1 MIKNLKEWILNFIN
15 GFCMALADSVPGVSG
30 GTVAFILGFGGF
42 SVLLQVWGIISKTD
56 ISIFPYFL
64 AKLLQGTIAAL
75 YTYFALHYFNF
86 LNLDLSTSPIN
97 YKGLLFFIIGLVFI
111 FVLFKLKSSK
121 NNFKFEFK
129 HN

>member
-1 MIKNLKEWILNFIN
+1 MI
-15 GFCMALADSVPGVSG
+15 C
-30 GTVAFILGFGGF
+30 GF

-97 YKGLLFFIIGLVFI
+97 YKGLLFFIIGLVFTFI
-111 FVLFKLKSSK
+111 FFKFLKSSK
-121 NNFKFEFK
+121 HNLKFEFK